1 MEFRAPNEPGLFPL
15 AHFCGQCQFSG
26 IQLILKYFPWE
37 VLRHSIRK
45 YSYLCFPM
53 NFVHILIYLVALSFP
68 VHPRTVNNSF
78 PFSLLTP
85 FKYLQA
91 LSYPAWVTIWHSL
104 MSLVF
109 IASAHK
115 PHPLCL
121 NRLIFAFSR
130 ERRMG
135 VAKSYMRRPRGGLSF
150 MFPLLCRP
158 LPRPCYL
165 ICTCHVVLFF
175 LKSAS
180 KLCYFRPLQS
190 LNLPP

>member
-1 MEFRAPNEPGLFPL
+1 M
-15 AHFCGQCQFSG
+15 

-37 VLRHSIRK
+37 VLCHSIRK

-53 NFVHILIYLVALSFP
+53 NSVHILIYLVAPSFP

-121 NRLIFAFSR
+121 NRLTFAFSR

-150 MFPLLCRP
+150 IVPPLMQAPPKTL
-158 LPRPCYL
+158 LSNLYL
-165 ICTCHVVLFF
+165 SCCIVF
-175 LKSAS
+175 LKE
-180 KLCYFRPLQS
+180 CLQIM
-190 LNLPP
+190 LF